1 MVFVLSV
8 QMNVA
13 ATGCSSLQR
22 LRGLFLSDSPLRF
35 YAKQTYPKL
44 RAQRLFSGRRGGQS
58 DEPSNLHWSSWL
70 NGGVSSPKALS
81 PDDEGHARRLS
92 LTTLDK
98 RRRSLLWCA
107 RSRQWPEMDSIIAGF
122 AEQYVANLSTRQVE
136 EFEFLLS
143 MDNDVLFEWF
153 SGQAEIPEEM
163 SNNEVLHMILRF
175 VSGRHPGLRR

>member
-1 MVFVLSV
+1 
-8 QMNVA
+8 
-13 ATGCSSLQR
+13 
-22 LRGLFLSDSPLRF
+22 
-35 YAKQTYPKL
+35 
-44 RAQRLFSGRRGGQS
+44 
-58 DEPSNLHWSSWL
+58 
-70 NGGVSSPKALS
+70 
-81 PDDEGHARRLS
+81 
-92 LTTLDK
+92 
-98 RRRSLLWCA
+98 
-107 RSRQWPEMDSIIAGF
+107 MDSIIAGF